1 MPSVEYSRVYTYA
14 PSADGISIPVIL
26 GSGAERVKLLAH
38 VDTGAANCLFERQHG
53 ELLNLDV
60 EAGDPRTYR
69 TATGR
74 VEAFGHLV
82 TVEVLD
88 LKFESVVY
96 FFGDERINKNLLG
109 RVGWLDRIRFGLI
122 DHDGELYVA
131 PYD

>member
-1 MPSVEYSRVYTYA
+1 MPAIEFSRTHSYS
-14 PSADGISIPVIL
+14 PSTDGISLPVIL
-26 GSGAERVKLLAH
+26 SSGLERVKLLAY
-38 VDTGAANCLFERQHG
+38 VDTGAGNCLFERKHG

-60 EAGDPRTYR
+60 EAGAPRAFR

-82 TVEVLD
+82 AMEILD
-88 LKFESVVY
+88 LKFDSVVY
-96 FFGDERINKNLLG
+96 FFADERINKNLLG
-109 RVGWLDRIRFGLI
+109 RIGWLDRIRLGLI